1 MFQGWQKCI
10 RDHPLTPG
18 GRGGN
23 RGSLGVSKSNFI
35 KSKSFA
41 NKSCQVC
48 FKGDKNSFRV
58 TFWPLGALGGAWGCQ
73 NQISSSQ
80 KVSVTKVV
88 RYVSGVTKIHSVTF
102 WPLGAQGH
110 SGGGVPGGC
119 QNQISS
125 SQKVSLTK
133 VVRYVSG
140 VTKNHSGSPSDPWG
154 SRRTWG
160 GPWGGQKISSNQKIS
175 LSKVVRYVSGVTK
188 TSQAPARLGPKQ
200 LCVST

>member
-1 MFQGWQKCI
+1 MLQAWQKCN
-10 RDHPLTPG
+10 REHPLTPG
-18 GRGGN
+18 GRGDN
-23 RGSLGVSKSNFI
+23 RG
-35 KSKSFA
+35 
-41 NKSCQVC
+41 
-48 FKGDKNSFRV
+48 
-58 TFWPLGALGGAWGCQ
+58 PWGCQ
-73 NQISSSQ
+73 NQISSNQ
-80 KVSVTKVV
+80 KVSLTKVV
-88 RYVSGVTKIHSVTF
+88 RYVSRETKIHSGSPSDS
-102 WPLGAQGH
+102 WGH
-110 SGGGVPGGC
+110 SGGGGVPRGC

-140 VTKNHSGSPSDPWG
+140 VTKNHPGSPSDPWG

-175 LSKVVRYVSGVTK
+175 LTKVVGYVSGVTK

>member
-1 MFQGWQKCI
+1 MFQGWQKCN

-35 KSKSFA
+35 KSKSFT

-48 FKGDKNSFRV
+48 FKGDKNSF
-58 TFWPLGALGGAWGCQ
+58 
-73 NQISSSQ
+73 
-80 KVSVTKVV
+80 
-88 RYVSGVTKIHSVTF
+88 GVPF

-110 SGGGVPGGC
+110 SGGGGPGGC

-175 LSKVVRYVSGVTK
+175 LSKVVGYVSGVTK

>member
-58 TFWPLGALGGAWGCQ
+58 TFWPLGAPGGGLGVSKSNFIKSKSFGNKSCQ
-73 NQISSSQ
+73 VCFRGDKKSF
-80 KVSVTKVV
+80 
-88 RYVSGVTKIHSVTF
+88 GVTF
-102 WPLGAQGH
+102 WPLRVQAHLGR
-110 SGGGVPGGC
+110 P
-119 QNQISS
+119 
-125 SQKVSLTK
+125 L
-133 VVRYVSG
+133 
-140 VTKNHSGSPSDPWG
+140 
-154 SRRTWG
+154 
-160 GPWGGQKISSNQKIS
+160 GGQKISSNQKIS
-175 LSKVVRYVSGVTK
+175 LTKVVGYVSGVTK